1 MNHDY
6 AKPVDDTTSQPNG
19 SEILTEAHHLIN
31 GPRQQAY
38 SHPFDDYY
46 RVKELFYSMTGIQLT
61 VQQAITFMVCVKLAR
76 MAHNMQE
83 GEWHRDSIVDAAGYL
98 GCLSM
103 AHEYS
108 EDRISEITNRL
119 RADQ

>member
-1 MNHDY
+1 M
-6 AKPVDDTTSQPNG
+6 NG
-19 SEILTEAHHLIN
+19 SEILTEAHDLIN

-61 VQQAITFMVCVKLAR
+61 VQQAITFMVCVKLGR
-76 MAHNMQE
+76 MAHNMQQ
-83 GEWHRDSIVDAAGYL
+83 GDWHRDSIVDAAGYL

-103 AHEYS
+103 AHELT
-108 EDRISEITNRL
+108 EQRIGALTAHL
-119 RADQ
+119 REQHSNDC